1 MRNIQVALERW
12 GNWAATGENNLGYPH
27 IAAGFKG
34 LISGGNSGH
43 LVCTDTDGLMIDN
56 AIAKLK
62 TVRKDEEYDLVIAHY
77 MYRISKRAIARKQ
90 KISEGRVRQM
100 MQVAEGFVDGYLYA
114 AGAALD
120 MDHEISHVRPSLCN

>member
-1 MRNIQVALERW
+1 MRDIQLALERW
-12 GNWAATGENNLGYPH
+12 GNWAATGDNNLGYPH

-34 LISGGNSGH
+34 LISSGNSGH
-43 LVCTDTDGLMIDN
+43 LLCTDTDGLLIDN

-62 TVRKDEEYDLVIAHY
+62 TVRKNEEYDLVIAHY

-90 KISEGRVRQM
+90 KISEGRIRQM
-100 MQVAEGFVDGYLYA
+100 MQVAERFVDGYLYA

-120 MDHEISHVRPSLCN
+120 MDDEIADNRLTSCN